1 MRYKTDQRYE
11 LKYLLHRDQVES
23 VAGQLSDYTVPD
35 AYGGDRGHYLV
46 TSLYFDT
53 ADYKAY
59 WDKIDGHK
67 FRRKLR
73 VRVYGEQLVTSNT
86 PVYVEI
92 KQRLDRAL
100 EKRRLLLPYATA
112 VALDSLDA
120 TTEGL
125 SAAERAVQS
134 EVVYLARTLQLRPAC
149 VVSYNRTAL
158 NGGEYDPGLRITF
171 DGNLKGRVHDLTLQ
185 TQGQAENSYFFPPD
199 WCIMEVKINHRV
211 PYWLTEIIGMH
222 GLLLRR
228 VSKYCAALENSKA
241 ILSRQHI
248 AR

>member
-1 MRYKTDQRYE
+1 MRFKTKQRYE
-11 LKYLLHRDQVES
+11 LKYLLHRDQAEA
-23 VAGQLSDYTVPD
+23 VAGQLADYMVPD
-35 AYGGDRGHYLV
+35 EYGDDRGHYLV

-73 VRVYGEQLVTSNT
+73 LRVYGDQVVTSNT
-86 PVYVEI
+86 LVYVEI
-92 KQRLDRAL
+92 KQRLDKSL
-100 EKRRLLLPYATA
+100 EKRRLLLPYG
-112 VALDSLDA
+112 DA
-120 TTEGL
+120 MAMDRVDAISEGL
-125 SAAERAVQS
+125 SEEERIVQS
-134 EVVYLARTLQLRPAC
+134 EVIYLAKTLQLRPAC

-171 DGNLKGRVHDLTLQ
+171 DGNLKGRIHDLTLRD
-185 TQGQAENSYFFPPD
+185 QGYVENSYFLPPD

-211 PYWLTEIIGMH
+211 PYWLTEVIGVH

-228 VSKYCAALENSKA
+228 ISKYCAALENSKA
-241 ILSRQHI
+241 ILGRRHI